1 MLVDA
6 TWDRSLKRAG
16 FLVNKHWDERV
27 DTLCA
32 VKPLRSAVR
41 TAFCRMATNELC
53 RDSRERDL
61 NPLDGEQDHGDVK
74 DHVRYYHGKTGMRSA
89 DEIERIRRFYQEF
102 DAWLREIR
110 EP

>member
-1 MLVDA
+1 
-6 TWDRSLKRAG
+6 
-16 FLVNKHWDERV
+16 
-27 DTLCA
+27 
-32 VKPLRSAVR
+32 
-41 TAFCRMATNELC
+41 MATNELY

-61 NPLDGEQDHGDVK
+61 NPLDGEQDQGDVK